1 MDKNETLKQDELV
14 DIDNV
19 EIEPLAD
26 EDLETVV
33 GGLCSGWSCSNK
45 SAQAEAL

>member
-1 MDKNETLKQDELV
+1 MDNKIDSNTQEELA

-33 GGLCSGWSCSNK
+33 GGFCSWSGCSNVK
-45 SAQAEAL
+45 QQ